1 MFSAPG
7 RGRDGVEQ
15 PGNIKHYSVGGQEN
29 RQDDEDDLKDAARE
43 KCTHG
48 GADCEDHANQGRKQ
62 RVLQVAP
69 GASLCG
75 VLLRHATKV
84 AVLRSHPGP
93 AGVSCSSSIFLI
105 AAESLRVGAGSRLAK
120 PSRSDARR
128 AA

>member
-1 MFSAPG
+1 MLSAPG
-7 RGRDGVEQ
+7 RGRDGVEH
-15 PGNIKHYSVGGQEN
+15 PGNTKHHSVGGQEN

-62 RVLQVAP
+62 RVLQVAT
-69 GASLCG
+69 GASVYG

-93 AGVSCSSSIFLI
+93 AGVSCSSPIFLI
-105 AAESLRVGAGSRLAK
+105 GADSLASGCRV
-120 PSRSDARR
+120 
-128 AA
+128 